1 MQRCSV
7 EANPNG
13 MQIVLVTHFYP
24 AHRGGVE
31 IVAGQ
36 LAARMAAGGCTV
48 VWCASDTDKPPELDG
63 VRCVPMRTF
72 NGIERLSGLPY
83 PLWSAGSIARLNR
96 LVKESDAV
104 HVHDCVYAG
113 SLAAAWLA
121 RRHGKRFAV
130 TQHIGQLPLP
140 PLLRPV
146 LGAANRLGANSVLK
160 KAKGVAFISPVV
172 RAYFESLVG
181 PIPTFHDVPNGV
193 DTTLFCPSPNELAE
207 QRAAL
212 DFDPRRP
219 LMLFVGRFVG
229 KKRLPIVREMAALRP
244 DWQWC
249 VIGQGPEDPAV
260 WGLPNVRVLAPVS
273 QTGLVR
279 YYRAADLLVLPSKS
293 EGFPLVVQ
301 EAMACGLPACMPAK
315 IAAGSTA
322 PHNLWVELPDR
333 LGHEARL
340 GVAAIDVSLAR
351 PRAELMAQRRDCA
364 DFAARAWSWDTAAA
378 AHMQWLRKGSA

>member
-1 MQRCSV
+1 MQL
-7 EANPNG
+7 
-13 MQIVLVTHFYP
+13 VLVSHFYP
-24 AHRGGVE
+24 SHRGGVE

-36 LAARMAAGGCTV
+36 LAARMAAAGCTV
-48 VWCASDTDKPPELDG
+48 VWCASDTDEPPELNG

-72 NGIERLSGLPY
+72 NGVERLSGLPY
-83 PLWSAGSIARLNR
+83 PLWSAGSFVQLSR
-96 LVKESDAV
+96 LVKQSDAV

-113 SLAAAWLA
+113 SLAATWLA
-121 RRHGKRFAV
+121 RRHGKRFVV

-146 LGAANRLGANSVLK
+146 LGAANRLGARAVLK
-160 KAKGVAFISPVV
+160 NAAGVAFISPVV

-181 PIPTFHDVPNGV
+181 PMPTFHDVPNGV
-193 DTTLFCPSPNELAE
+193 DTALFCPPLDEPASHRP
-207 QRAAL
+207 AL
-212 DFDPRRP
+212 GFDPQRP

-229 KKRLPIVREMAALRP
+229 KKRLPIVRGMAALRP

-249 VIGQGPEDPAV
+249 VIGQGPEDPAG
-260 WGLPNVRVLAPVS
+260 WGLPNLRVLGPMPQA
-273 QTGLVR
+273 GLVS

-322 PHNLWVELPDR
+322 PHDLWVELPDR
-333 LGHEARL
+333 LGHEAQL
-340 GVAAIDVSLAR
+340 GIAAIDRSLAR
-351 PRAELMAQRRDCA
+351 PKAELMAQRRDCA
-364 DFAARAWSWDTAAA
+364 AFAARTWSWDTAAS
-378 AHMQWLRKGSA
+378 AHLQWLRGGPA

>member
-1 MQRCSV
+1 
-7 EANPNG
+7 

-24 AHRGGVE
+24 SHRGGVE

-36 LAARMAAGGCTV
+36 LAALMAAGGCKV
-48 VWCASDTDKPPELDG
+48 VWCASNTDEPPELNG

-72 NGIERLSGLPY
+72 NGVERLSGLPY
-83 PLWSAGSIARLNR
+83 PLWSARSLAQLNR

-113 SLAAAWLA
+113 SLAATWLA
-121 RRHGKRFAV
+121 RRHGKRFVV

-146 LGAANRLGANSVLK
+146 LGAANRLGVRAVLK
-160 KAKGVAFISPVV
+160 NAAGVAFISPVV

-181 PIPTFHDVPNGV
+181 RMPTFHDVPNGV
-193 DTTLFCPSPNELAE
+193 DTTLFCPSPDDSASHRSELG
-207 QRAAL
+207 
-212 DFDPRRP
+212 FDPQRP

-249 VIGQGPEDPAV
+249 VIGQGPEDPAG
-260 WGLPNVRVLAPVS
+260 WGLPNVRVLGPMPQA
-273 QTGLVR
+273 GLVS
-279 YYRAADLLVLPSKS
+279 YYRAADLLVLPSEC

-301 EAMACGLPACMPAK
+301 EAMACGLPACITANVS
-315 IAAGSTA
+315 AGSNM
-322 PHNLWVELPDR
+322 PSDIWLELPEQP
-333 LGHEARL
+333 GETARL
-340 GVAAIDVSLAR
+340 GVHALVAWLAQ
-351 PRAELMAQRRDCA
+351 PAAQRLAQRHACA
-364 DFAARAWSWDTAAA
+364 RFAQQAWNWDVCTRLHAG
-378 AHMQWLRKGSA
+378 LLFGSAA